1 MELEDG
7 WLVMLSCKHKGLR
20 SDPWQAYIKAR
31 QAQWT
36 TSGISVLDREQEAV
50 TDLLSSQSS

>member
-7 WLVMLSCKHKGLR
+7 WLIKCLSCKHEGLS
-20 SDPWQAYIKAR
+20 SDPWQACKRPGSVDYFR
-31 QAQWT
+31 
-36 TSGISVLDREQEAV
+36 ISVLDREQEDV